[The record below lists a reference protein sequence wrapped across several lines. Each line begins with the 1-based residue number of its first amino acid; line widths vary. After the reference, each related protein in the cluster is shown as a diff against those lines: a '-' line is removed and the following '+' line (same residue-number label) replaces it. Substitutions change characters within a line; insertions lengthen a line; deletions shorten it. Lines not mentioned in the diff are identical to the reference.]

1 MLKTILFLYFLT
13 FINSIKVFAVFHGYG
28 VSCDDTNY
36 FIKDFKYDMAILSTD
51 GYIVECIETG
61 EGKWGQLKNTLEE

>member
-1 MLKTILFLYFLT
+1 MLKKILFLYFLT

-36 FIKDFKYDMAILSTD
+36 FIQKFRFYMHMDLTD
-51 GYIVECIETG
+51 NSIVECIETG
-61 EGKWGQLKNTLEE
+61 EGEWGQLKNTLEE